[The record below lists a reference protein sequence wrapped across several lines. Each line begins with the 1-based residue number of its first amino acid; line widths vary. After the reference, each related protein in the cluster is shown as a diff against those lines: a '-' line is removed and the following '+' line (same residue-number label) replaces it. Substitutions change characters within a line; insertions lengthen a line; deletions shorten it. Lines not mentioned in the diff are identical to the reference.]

1 VFTVTA
7 KVTAPGNASIPYGGV
22 TFFDN
27 SNSLGT
33 VSLDSQGSA
42 SFSTSSLGAGT
53 HTLSAVYN
61 QNGIFASSSAGNTPA
76 TVTVSAS
83 NLHASFVLFTGAD
96 SDRNSGS
103 TILTAT
109 IGSQNGD
116 PSGLVTLIEDGQIVG
131 TTPVS
136 ASGVASFR
144 LNHSDSSTHT
154 FYASF
159 AGNDKF
165 APASSTAILS
175 AVGPISDFSLH
186 WSSSEQILSA
196 DGTAGTQAL
205 LQVSGGSGTV
215 SLSCPGSPSL
225 GYSCDFAPNT
235 LTGEGASWLTIRPI
249 MTANSTASIL
259 AVVALALVMPC
270 FRYRRR
276 LLSALVIISLGTL
289 VGCGPSRNT
298 VETYPPVLTIQAA
311 SGNIIHSIQV
321 LVRTSSATR

>member
-1 VFTVTA
+1 MTA
-7 KVTAPGNASIPYGGV
+7 KVTAPGTASIPYGGV

-27 SNSLGT
+27 SNPLGT

-42 SFSTSSLGAGT
+42 SFSTSSLAAGT

-96 SDRNSGS
+96 SDRNSAS
-103 TILTAT
+103 TILTTT

-144 LNHSDSSTHT
+144 VNNSDSSAHT
-154 FYASF
+154 FYASY
-159 AGNDKF
+159 AGDNKF
-165 APASSTAILS
+165 APGSSTAILS
-175 AVGPISDFSLH
+175 AVGPASDFSLR
-186 WSSSEQILSA
+186 WSSSEQILSPPM
-196 DGTAGTQAL
+196 GPQSTQAL

-215 SLSCPGSPSL
+215 SLSCPGSSSL

-235 LTGEGASWLTIRPI
+235 LTGAGASLLTIRPI
-249 MTANSTASIL
+249 MTASSTSSIL

-276 LLSALVIISLGTL
+276 LLSALVIISLGIL
-289 VGCGPSRNT
+289 VGCGPSTNT
-298 VETYPPVLTIQAA
+298 VETYPHVLTIQAT